1 MLRIDDE
8 IEKKLNLAKGG
19 ASFNKLCKFENGWK
33 AQKVKRS
40 NGLHIWRAIVHAA
53 DEGEVEEEVVEVG
66 GVGEGKGEEG
76 AEGFVGVVGIVGD
89 IGEVKGGGGGEVG
102 AVGEAEVG
110 EIGEEVEGSGASEQ
124 ETVLLCTRPAQLSLL
139 VLVPFPDLIRTTLLV
154 LALSKS
160 LCIGKGTNKVGKI
173 EAFGY
178 TGCM

>member
-1 MLRIDDE
+1 MNI
-8 IEKKLNLAKGG
+8 AKGG

-89 IGEVKGGGGGEVG
+89 IGEAYLIFVT
-102 AVGEAEVG
+102 EART
-110 EIGEEVEGSGASEQ
+110 AS
-124 ETVLLCTRPAQLSLL
+124 V
-139 VLVPFPDLIRTTLLV
+139 
-154 LALSKS
+154 
-160 LCIGKGTNKVGKI
+160 
-173 EAFGY
+173 
-178 TGCM
+178 